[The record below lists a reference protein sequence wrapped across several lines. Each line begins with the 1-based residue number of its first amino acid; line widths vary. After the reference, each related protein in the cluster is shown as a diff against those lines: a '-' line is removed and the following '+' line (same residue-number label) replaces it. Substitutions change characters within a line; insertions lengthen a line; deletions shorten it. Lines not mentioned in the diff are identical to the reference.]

1 MPRYNSAAAESIN
14 RLLDSLP
21 GLLLRYNQSQNE
33 LEFRR
38 EQLEAN
44 KQANLFEAVLSNNA
58 QKIKN
63 EEYKIDSYE
72 ENIKGIEE
80 EVSQV
85 VGALPDYSKDPNA
98 TASGSNIGNKIL
110 KDFTGNQKAILEE
123 SYKNIND
130 LVDQRNE
137 AKAKY
142 SFYDDIKSNLNDLM
156 NQSKKVGGNT
166 AVGGV
171 PDVVDPT
178 DFSAYFDNVLTAD
191 NDPATPL
198 EPGQYEKTDPM
209 YGMYRRSF
217 MNLAPSYQEV
227 AEGSIG
233 IYKLNETIRAQNEER
248 ITQFEGKANI
258 FVAGGIDS
266 LYDVDEKTGAL
277 TGLSEATIESEGYK
291 QVVSLLKEKY
301 NLDNE
306 GIQTYVN
313 NKLMDTKRAMAQS
326 AMGATDLV
334 TLDEDMDFILTSLS
348 GIQYSLFKQE
358 FDKVLDI
365 YAETKR
371 GAIMPTFTQPKAG
384 GGSGGGGGSQP
395 SSNVKTA
402 TQLLQGI

>member
-1 MPRYNSAAAESIN
+1 MMMVLVFQIVGP
-14 RLLDSLP
+14 
-21 GLLLRYNQSQNE
+21 NE

-58 QKIKN
+58 QRIRN
-63 EEYKIDSYE
+63 EESKIDSYE
-72 ENIKGIEE
+72 ANIKGIEE

-110 KDFTGNQKAILEE
+110 EEFTGNQKAILEE

-142 SFYDDIKSNLNDLM
+142 SFYDDIRGNLNDLM
-156 NQSKKVGGNT
+156 NQSKKVGGNS

-191 NDPATPL
+191 DDPATPL

-227 AEGSIG
+227 VEGSTG
-233 IYKLNETIRAQNEER
+233 LYKLNETIRAQNEAR
-248 ITQFEGKANI
+248 IADFEEKANI

-266 LYDVDEKTGAL
+266 LYDTDEQTGAL
-277 TGLSEATIESEGYK
+277 TGLSEATIESEGYR
-291 QVVSLLKEKY
+291 QVASFLKEKY
-301 NLDNE
+301 NLDND
-306 GIQTYVN
+306 GIQTLVN

-334 TLDEDMDFILTSLS
+334 TLDEDMNMILNSLS
-348 GIQYSLFKQE
+348 GIQYSLFKQD
-358 FDKVLDI
+358 FNTVLDI

-371 GAIMPTFTQPKAG
+371 GSIIPAFIQPTTPTG
-384 GGSGGGGGSQP
+384 GKGGGSQP
-395 SSNVKTA
+395 SNNVKTA